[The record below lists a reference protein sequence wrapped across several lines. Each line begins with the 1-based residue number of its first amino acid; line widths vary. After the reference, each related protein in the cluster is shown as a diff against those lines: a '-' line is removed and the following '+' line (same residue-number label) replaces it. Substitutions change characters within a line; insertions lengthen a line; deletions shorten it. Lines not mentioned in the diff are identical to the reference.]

1 MKIRSTAIAALL
13 TVLVGM
19 ASGGEP
25 AGTKPENRDRIPEL
39 KEDATGGLTR
49 DRLKAIDSLGSIS
62 DEKRLSQFGVPDF
75 LLNILKDADNNSMVR
90 EAAAD
95 ALAKI
100 IRYVPT
106 FTDKAL
112 RPLVSR
118 LQDSRGESLSVRR
131 KIARAMAGFLDPDSI
146 SHRNAYQ
153 ALMRIAASSTDEP
166 GLIAEVL
173 RTLGSTGYGKAM
185 SVVTT
190 ALRNKD
196 DQVRAAAL
204 EALEAL
210 LSSGKLDRPND
221 VVAILVQI
229 ISDEAVPE
237 KLRIKAMVALVATMR
252 AGVPVNRVAAPLV
265 AALGK
270 AAEKKQPEL
279 AKAVVKALHRVPDGN
294 SVKALDAAYDT
305 FLKTPKAK
313 GFEDVRVAIALT
325 LGEYFHPLARKNDKV
340 TADKVAKTLL
350 KICQK
355 EPMDHTR
362 AVKAAIFA
370 LSMMD
375 SKKLDRTA
383 VVWDLID
390 AMERDKDVTR
400 EAHASLVRI
409 IGKDLGRKPKDW
421 KKWYKENKNTLLPQG
436 RG

>member
-1 MKIRSTAIAALL
+1 MKIRSAAIAALL
-13 TVLVGM
+13 TVLVGT

-25 AGTKPENRDRIPEL
+25 AETKPENRDRIPEL
-39 KEDATGGLTR
+39 KEDAVGGMTR
-49 DRLKAIDSLGSIS
+49 DRLKAIDDLGSIS
-62 DEKRLSQFGVPDF
+62 DEKRLSQFSVPDF
-75 LLNILKDADNNSMVR
+75 LLGILKNADNNSMVR

-112 RPLVSR
+112 RPLTSS

-131 KIARAMAGFLDPDSI
+131 KIARAMAGFLDPDEVG
-146 SHRNAYQ
+146 HRTAYQ
-153 ALMRIAASSTDEP
+153 ALMRIAASGTDEP

-173 RTLGSTGYGKAM
+173 RTLGSTGYGQAM
-185 SVVTT
+185 SAVTA

-196 DQVRAAAL
+196 EQVRAAAL

-210 LSSGKLDRPND
+210 LSSRKLDRPD
-221 VVAILVQI
+221 DIVAMLVQI

-237 KLRIKAMVALVATMR
+237 KVRIKAMEALVATLR

-270 AAEKKQPEL
+270 AAENKQPDL
-279 AKAVVKALHRVPDGN
+279 AKAIVNALHRVPDAN
-294 SVKALDAAYDT
+294 SVQALENAYDT
-305 FLKTPKAK
+305 FLKTPKTE
-313 GFEDVRVAIALT
+313 GFEDVRVAVALT
-325 LGEYFHPLARKNDKV
+325 LGEYFHPLARKADMV
-340 TADKVAKTLL
+340 TAGKVSKALL

-355 EPMDHTR
+355 EPLGHSR
-362 AVKAAIFA
+362 AVKASIFA

-375 SKKLDRTA
+375 SKKFDRTA

-390 AMERDKDVTR
+390 AMERDKVVTK
-400 EAHASLVRI
+400 EAHTSLVRI
-409 IGKDLGRKPKDW
+409 IGKDLGPKPDDW
-421 KKWYKENKNTLLPQG
+421 KKWYKENKNTLLPM
-436 RG
+436 R